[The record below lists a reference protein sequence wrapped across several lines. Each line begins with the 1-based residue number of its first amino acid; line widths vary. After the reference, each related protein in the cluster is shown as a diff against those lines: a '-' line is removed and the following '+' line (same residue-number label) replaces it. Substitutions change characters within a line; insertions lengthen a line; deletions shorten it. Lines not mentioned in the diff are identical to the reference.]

1 MLRWGRLKAAE
12 ERGKWGCAER
22 RKGREHKGGKGS
34 KPALGARAE
43 PSLLL
48 LLLLILLLLLLLS

>member
-12 ERGKWGCAER
+12 ERGKWGGAER
-22 RKGREHKGGKGS
+22 RKGREHRGGEGG

-48 LLLLILLLLLLLS
+48 LSLLLLLS